1 MGQKLF
7 YKNKNIYN
15 LDLVL
20 TASVT
25 AYFQLGE
32 KYVTAGPV
40 RNKEIVATIIGALDN
55 EEIFVDATT
64 KEHKKIAQDIKQYYK
79 GLALKAMGGRIND
92 FEQKVL
98 EIIKKDTVEP
108 QEVGIITSLP
118 KSYFRSIDRDLVN
131 DKLFKV
137 SKDSKHIGNEG
148 DGLKLQLTCLST
160 SFIQRLGC
168 HIVTALDTNNN
179 IVVFFTG
186 KNPEQFEGTV
196 DVSCKVKRH
205 QVSRFHGG
213 NETVVN
219 YVKVI

>member
-1 MGQKLF
+1 MGQKIF

-15 LDLVL
+15 LDTVL

-25 AYFQLGE
+25 AYFQLGK
-32 KYVTAGPV
+32 KYITAGPI
-40 RNKEIVATIIGALDN
+40 RNKEVVLSLIGALDN
-55 EEIFVDATT
+55 EEIFVDHVTE
-64 KEHKKIAQDIKQYYK
+64 EHKKIAQDIKQYYK
-79 GLALKAMGGRIND
+79 GLALKAMGGKIND

-98 EIIKKDTVEP
+98 EIINKDTVEP
-108 QEVGIITSLP
+108 QEVGIVTSLP

-131 DKLFKV
+131 ENLFKV
-137 SKDSKHIGNEG
+137 SKGSKHIGNEG
-148 DGLKLQLTCLST
+148 DGLKLQITCLST

-179 IVVFFTG
+179 IVIFFTG
-186 KNPEQFEGTV
+186 KSPDQFEGTIN
-196 DVSCKVKRH
+196 VSCKVKRH